1 MWREDVGLR
10 DDGASPKVKAFL
22 VGSQCPSSSSNRKA
36 LLDCSYVEANV
47 VVTDFRGLTEIPS
60 GNRFLVYTLF
70 PEATVSVRLQWGPG
84 RQVVMATA
92 GHNIFER
99 TSWSDIGQTM
109 SLFGGGGH
117 RGAGSCPLPP
127 DDGDET
133 LRRLV
138 AELKRQG

>member
-1 MWREDVGLR
+1 MQFGVGTRVSATQLNLTPGNIRATGRSLDIAINGIGFLR
-10 DDGASPKVKAFL
+10 T
-22 VGSQCPSSSSNRKA
+22 
-36 LLDCSYVEANV
+36 LDLQGNSLY
-47 VVTDFRGLTEIPS
+47 TRS
-60 GNRFLVYTLF
+60 GNLTLN
-70 PEATVSVRLQWGPG
+70 SNG
-84 RQVVMATA
+84 QVVMATA